1 MAKGQK
7 DNQLAITNIY
17 RKLKIEQHDRLQK
30 IEMDLE
36 RNLPFIIISVV
47 PSFKKIEHRG
57 NFTNFLRE
65 QKDNMS

>member
-1 MAKGQK
+1 MTMSKRKG
-7 DNQLAITNIY
+7 IT
-17 RKLKIEQHDRLQK
+17 K

-47 PSFKKIEHRG
+47 PSYKKIEHKG

-65 QKDNMS
+65 QKEDMS